1 MPKKIKL
8 TPSENAINNL
18 VIICLQKSKTNF
30 ERIELENIDLLIEL
44 GVILEDSS
52 NINQVFTNLKSV
64 KFNECLLNYYKSRA
78 NYIHPTSIS
87 DITEIIDQFETLIKK
102 EFNEN
107 QNLTSRKILEGLYG
121 FLLGRLKSSG
131 FDVYSYAFERI
142 KSDKSDRFLDY
153 FDNGFIYHLTSSD
166 YSLEQVYCLCQIS
179 TQTENSFIYRKL
191 IQEVFKQPNDLAY
204 KLYKFGTTQEEY
216 EQSEFQ
222 IRIILKLYNTH
233 TEEIFKKIIELLAQ
247 NSNIGIRLL
256 AFCELKKEHIRE
268 AIDTASNYIDE
279 SFLNEQ
285 INNLLYNIAGSN
297 KASSIQREQ
306 AYDLWM
312 RFLDNS
318 ETGFSLQIIHLV
330 RLIGREEDE
339 AYRFNM
345 LMSYLNKTKNFSIV
359 NSFFSQF
366 KDPNFLYKLLS
377 DLYQKTPG
385 RKLSLTR
392 SFSNPI
398 KHFFRSNPEETENCI
413 LKQFNPIYNLKTLP
427 VDIIMIGH
435 SSVFHIDLLKLSTEE
450 IQLAAIQKICLTT
463 INFDKILPILIV
475 LRKSPFLKVRE
486 SLKGHLSILAHE
498 VYGIKLIEW
507 IKVIIGK
514 EKNVHS
520 FLKPIKHAAELHEK
534 FRIKKF
540 EINDLNPY
548 YQEKKLMEYY
558 FALSH
563 ENQTKLMQ
571 ESRNDPSFLTSHF
584 KNSSIVRGNSF
595 RHGNSESEV
604 IPLGSVSASTLI
616 DSRIYKNPDLLEFQ
630 LNNIL

>member
-8 TPSENAINNL
+8 TPSENVVNNL

-30 ERIELENIDLLIEL
+30 ERIELKNIDLLIEL

-64 KFNECLLNYYKSRA
+64 KFYECLLNYYKPRA
-78 NYIHPTSIS
+78 NYIQPTSIS
-87 DITEIIDQFETLIKK
+87 DITKIIDQFETLIKK

-107 QNLTSRKILEGLYG
+107 QNRPSRKILEGLYG
-121 FLLGRLKSSG
+121 FLLGRLKSTG
-131 FDVYSYAFERI
+131 FDVYSYAFERV
-142 KSDKSDRFLDY
+142 KSDKADRFLDY

-179 TQTENSFIYRKL
+179 TQSENSSIYRNL
-191 IQEVFKQPNDLAY
+191 IQELFNQSNDLAY
-204 KLYKFGTTQEEY
+204 KLFKFGTSKEEH

-222 IRIILKLYNTH
+222 IRIILKLYNSC
-233 TEEIFKKIIELLAQ
+233 TEEIFKEINKLLTQ

-256 AFCELKKEHIRE
+256 AFCKLKKEHIQK
-268 AIDTASNYIDE
+268 AIDTASNYVDN

-285 INNLLYNIAGSN
+285 LNNLLYNIAGSKN
-297 KASSIQREQ
+297 ASLKQRNH
-306 AYDLWM
+306 AYTLWV
-312 RFLDNS
+312 RLLDNS
-318 ETGFSLQIIHLV
+318 DVEFSFKIIHLV
-330 RLIGREEDE
+330 SLIGEEEDE
-339 AYRFNM
+339 PYKFNM
-345 LMSYLNKTKNFSIV
+345 LIAYLNKTKNFSII
-359 NSFFSQF
+359 NSFFYQF
-366 KDPNFLYKLLS
+366 KSSSYLFKLLS
-377 DLYQKTPG
+377 DIYQNTPG
-385 RKLSLTR
+385 RK
-392 SFSNPI
+392 SFLAQSYSKPI
-398 KHFFRSNPEETENCI
+398 MHFYRTNPEETENCI
-413 LKQFNPIYNLKTLP
+413 LELFNPKYNLKTLP
-427 VDIIMIGH
+427 IDIMMISH
-435 SSVFHIDLLKLSTEE
+435 SSVFQIDLLKLSTVE

-463 INFDKILPILIV
+463 LNFDKILPILIV

-507 IKVIIGK
+507 IKDIIGK

-604 IPLGSVSASTLI
+604 FPLGSVSASTLI